1 MYTFY
6 KEKENKGLGNYI
18 YQTHIMGSVI
28 LMMKTK
34 AHPNTDPKTHE
45 RTCTQTYTQL
55 QIDVFLYVGKYSI
68 FS

>member
-28 LMMKTK
+28 LIKQK
-34 AHPNTDPKTHE
+34 HIQ
-45 RTCTQTYTQL
+45 TQTQKHTNAHVHKHTPSYKSMY
-55 QIDVFLYVGKYSI
+55 FCM
-68 FS
+68 